1 MATATAATAAD
12 PEQKRR
18 RTRIAPDVDTFSE
31 TDPDVNAFLDP
42 QRNSKR
48 KIITF
53 ASDRTTRVTFPDPKA
68 REIKSSGHILAA
80 KVDQNLRPTT
90 FRVPAVAQSCS
101 RRVSAPL
108 SGCPGRCPGA
118 PKTLLFLKER
128 ATFPLCAPHRFHAP
142 AGTRPIVRK
151 HPFGTS
157 APPPL
162 SIVFSTFLPHFVPT
176 TGKPTVSA
184 PDPHAGPL
192 RGRRIDWPAATAAD
206 PEQKRRRTRIAPDVA
221 TLFETHPDVNAF
233 FETQWDPKPKS

>member
-1 MATATAATAAD
+1 M
-12 PEQKRR
+12 
-18 RTRIAPDVDTFSE
+18 DTLFE
-31 TDPDVNAFLDP
+31 THPDVNAFFET
-42 QRNSKR
+42 QCNSKR

-80 KVDQNLRPTT
+80 KVDQNLGPTT

-142 AGTRPIVRK
+142 AGTRPIVQK
-151 HPFGTS
+151 YTFGTS
-157 APPPL
+157 APLPISPKSTLLNHTSRYL
-162 SIVFSTFLPHFVPT
+162 SFRTPGPYLTPT
-176 TGKPTVSA
+176 
-184 PDPHAGPL
+184 PDPAVAGS
-192 RGRRIDWPAATAAD
+192 AD
-206 PEQKRRRTRIAPDVA
+206 
-221 TLFETHPDVNAF
+221 
-233 FETQWDPKPKS
+233 